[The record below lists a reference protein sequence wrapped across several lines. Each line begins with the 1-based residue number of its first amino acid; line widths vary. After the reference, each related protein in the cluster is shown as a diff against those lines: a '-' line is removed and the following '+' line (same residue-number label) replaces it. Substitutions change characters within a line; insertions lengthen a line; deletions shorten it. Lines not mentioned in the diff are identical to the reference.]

1 MLKKKALRKI
11 FMTTLTAFVLL
22 SIFSIPNL
30 YEENSIKTNL
40 EIEYITGI
48 GTNNIYLLDD
58 NGYLV
63 KTKILLDSKNKEEMI
78 KQLINN
84 LTIGDNSNF
93 PNGLK
98 AVIPKDVKL
107 QEIYYDENI
116 VSLNFNKKI
125 LNDKERLEKIIESVV
140 FSIIDLGDIDG
151 VIIEADGEVIPE
163 YNMVLTKEIGINKTY
178 NINSRN
184 DINKVVIYYLEEI
197 SGDKY
202 YVPVTKYLNNK
213 DDKIK
218 IIVEELTTSYIYE
231 PNLMSFLNSN
241 TKLLDYKEQ
250 DDVMTINFNNA
261 IFDKNNKVLEEVV
274 YTLAYSIFSNYNV
287 EEVILEVDDKVLE
300 TISTKDI
307 EFYR

>member
-11 FMTTLTAFVLL
+11 FITTLTAFVLL
-22 SIFSIPNL
+22 SVFSIPNL
-30 YEENSIKTNL
+30 YQENTIKTNL

-63 KTKILLDSKNKEEMI
+63 KTKILLDSKTKEDMI
-78 KQLINN
+78 KQLIKN
-84 LTIGDNSNF
+84 LTIGDNSKF

-98 AVIPKDVKL
+98 AVIPEDVKL
-107 QEIYYDENI
+107 QEVYYDEKI

-125 LNDKERLEKIIESVV
+125 LKDKDKLEKIIESIVY
-140 FSIIDLGDIDG
+140 SIIDLGDIDG

-163 YNMVLTKEIGINKTY
+163 YNKVLTKDIGINKTY

-184 DINKVVIYYLEEI
+184 DINKVIVYYLEEI
-197 SGDKY
+197 SGDNY
-202 YVPVTKYLNNK
+202 YVPVTRYLNNK

-241 TKLLDYKEQ
+241 TKLLNYNEQ

-261 IFDKNNKVLEEVV
+261 IFDSSDKVLEEVV
-274 YTLAYSIFSNYNV
+274 YTIAYSVFANYNV
-287 EEVILEVDDKVLE
+287 EEIVLE
-300 TISTKDI
+300 SDNKVFESINIKDI
-307 EFYR
+307 